1 MEQLN
6 LEHQNLIYSIIYKY
20 FRFYNNKEDLF
31 QGGYI
36 GLMNALNNYDVTKGT
51 KFTTYAYT
59 YIYGEMMKLINQD
72 KNIKVSR
79 NISILYLKISKVAA
93 LLNQK
98 LMREPTTLEIAD
110 FLKISEH
117 LVIEALQSAE
127 VILDIDDMQPKYQE
141 DIIENLA
148 LKEVLENLSY
158 EELRLIQNR
167 YQHDLTQAETALKM
181 GMSQVQVSRKEK
193 KILSKLKKQLF

>member
-6 LEHQNLIYSIIYKY
+6 LEHQSLIYSIIYKY
-20 FRFYNNKEDLF
+20 FSFYNNKEDLF
-31 QGGYI
+31 QVGYI
-36 GLMNALNNYDVTKGT
+36 GLMNALNNFDDSKGT

-148 LKEVLENLSY
+148 LKEGLENLSY
-158 EELRLIQNR
+158 EELCLIQNR
-167 YQHDLTQAETALKM
+167 YHHDLTQAETALKM